1 MKVVIDTNVVVSG
14 ALRDR
19 LPEEV
24 ILFVCAHPEFDWI
37 ATPEIIAEY
46 LAVLRRDKF
55 RLPADLIQQWAD
67 LFDQMIT
74 AVEAQGTVDFPRDQK
89 DAMFI
94 ACALSSDADYF
105 ITGDKDFG
113 EARRIG
119 VTTVLSA
126 SQFKRLIMDTW

>member
-1 MKVVIDTNVVVSG
+1 MRVVIDTNVVVSA

-24 ILFVCAHPEFDWI
+24 ILFVCAHPEFEWI
-37 ATPEIIAEY
+37 ATPEIITEY

-55 RLPADLIQQWAD
+55 HLPAELTEQWAD
-67 LFDQMIT
+67 LLDRMIT
-74 AVEAQGTVDFPRDQK
+74 IVEAQDIVDFPRDQK
-89 DAMFI
+89 DAMFV
-94 ACALSSDADYF
+94 ACALSGDADYF
-105 ITGDKDFG
+105 VTGDRDFG

-126 SQFKRLIMDTW
+126 SQFKRLIIDGW